1 MNFQPRNVL
10 ASNIGRALWIGIKIA
25 IVVQLGMES
34 TAVIYQG
41 F

>member
-1 MNFQPRNVL
+1 MMIRIRNASV
-10 ASNIGRALWIGIKIA
+10 SNIGRALWIGVKLA
-25 IVVQLGMES
+25 IVIQLGMES